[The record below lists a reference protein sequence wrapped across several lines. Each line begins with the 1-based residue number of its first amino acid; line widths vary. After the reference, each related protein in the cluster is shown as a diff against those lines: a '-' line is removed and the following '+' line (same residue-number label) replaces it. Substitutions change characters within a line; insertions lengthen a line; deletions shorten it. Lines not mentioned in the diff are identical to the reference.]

1 MNTSRLARRCGGI
14 AAPAVLWLLLAG
26 GCADE
31 PRLEEAAIQDAAL
44 GEDVPCG
51 GDPLPT
57 PGDAGGRDPRLMA
70 AAALEIGACGQP
82 ADAVSA
88 PQRDG
93 ESP

>member
-1 MNTSRLARRCGGI
+1 MITSRLARRCGGS

-44 GEDVPCG
+44 GEDAPCG

-57 PGDAGGRDPRLMA
+57 PGEAGGRDPRLLA
-70 AAALEIGACGQP
+70 AAVLEIGACGQP
-82 ADAVSA
+82 AEAASA
-88 PQRDG
+88 PELDR